1 MGVYKRMHHLLKNT
15 LLHSGIVRVGQD
27 ARLTGA
33 GRNAILFARALLRA
47 VK

>member
-1 MGVYKRMHHLLKNT
+1 MGVYKSISCFLKNT
-15 LLHSGIVRVGQD
+15 GLHSGIVRVGEY